1 MRKHWYSLLGATLM
15 AASVGS
21 TAVQGATGHEVA
33 VNDHKTPGI
42 VVKADNG
49 TNDAGQT
56 VVTGNPSH

>member
-1 MRKHWYSLLGATLM
+1 M

-21 TAVQGATGHEVA
+21 TAVQGAAGHEVA
-33 VNDHKTPGI
+33 VNDHKAPGI

-56 VVTGNPSH
+56 VVTDHHGR